1 MRNINVIGKIPES
14 IEEFVKPAKASEKN
28 KNYYNAIYNYQ
39 KYLAYPHKKYEVR
52 KINNVY
58 QFITKGD
65 ANKNIDNGYRKNS
78 DISGIVKFKIKYIGL
93 PTLWLRSLFEN

>member
-1 MRNINVIGKIPES
+1 MLG
-14 IEEFVKPAKASEKN
+14 
-28 KNYYNAIYNYQ
+28 
-39 KYLAYPHKKYEVR
+39 R

-65 ANKNIDNGYRKNS
+65 ANENIDNGYRKNS